1 MVSVEFEYLCS
12 LLRERSGIVLTSDK
26 QNLAENRLL
35 SLARRFG
42 LDSVSDLV
50 RSLSRPDG
58 EARIVAVIEAVTTNE
73 TMFFRDK
80 VPFAHFRDVMLPRL
94 LKARAGHRLLRIW
107 CAAASMGQEPYSIAM
122 CLKERA
128 DELAGWQIEILA
140 TDLSSDALDYAK
152 DGVYSQFDVQRG
164 VPIRSLLQHFS
175 KADHYWQ
182 ISTELR
188 SMVRFE
194 RFNLLDDFAGMGT
207 FDVVFCRNV
216 LVYFDPAIKIDV
228 LERMSRVVGRDGYL
242 VLGTG
247 ETAAGLTDRFQPS
260 EDCDGLFAANPVAMI
275 GSQVRAAPHLVAVG
289 GH

>member
-58 EARIVAVIEAVTTNE
+58 EARIVAVIEAMTTNE

-80 VPFAHFRDVMLPRL
+80 VPFAQFRDVMLPRL
-94 LKARAGHRLLRIW
+94 LKARAGHRRLRIW

-128 DELAGWQIEILA
+128 DELAANGKVKVKPRK
-140 TDLSSDALDYAK
+140 LSWKTSVIAVVADTWPKAK
-152 DGVYSQFDVQRG
+152 
-164 VPIRSLLQHFS
+164 P
-175 KADHYWQ
+175 
-182 ISTELR
+182 
-188 SMVRFE
+188 
-194 RFNLLDDFAGMGT
+194 
-207 FDVVFCRNV
+207 
-216 LVYFDPAIKIDV
+216 
-228 LERMSRVVGRDGYL
+228 
-242 VLGTG
+242 
-247 ETAAGLTDRFQPS
+247 
-260 EDCDGLFAANPVAMI
+260 PVA
-275 GSQVRAAPHLVAVG
+275 
-289 GH
+289 